1 MFSLSSYF
9 SVEYMLILLPLS
21 VGLYLILPQKL
32 RRISLLLCSYTF
44 FWAVSGK
51 LIVYLLISTLLVYL
65 FGLWLGRIQDELAQ
79 ALAVCEKGGKKAV
92 RAQYQARLLRVC
104 VLGVLLHVG
113 ILLGVKYTP
122 FFSDNLNVL
131 LRMLHIPVVLKR
143 PVFAIPIGISFYT
156 MQAASYVLDV
166 YRGKIRAD
174 RNLLRIALF
183 MSFFPQIMEGP
194 ICRYSDTAMQL
205 WEAPRIRFENLI
217 AGIERILWGLMKKT
231 VVADR
236 LNLLIE
242 NVFSGYEAYDGFVIA
257 LAAVCYTVQLY
268 MDFSGTMDVVI
279 GTGQIFGITMPE
291 NFKRPFFSKTISE
304 FWTRWHI
311 TLGTWFK
318 DYLFYPLS
326 VSRPMKKLTSRAR
339 KRFGNH
345 YGPLFSGAIALL
357 CVWLCNGLWHGAG
370 WHYIVFGLY
379 HFVLILTGNLIAP
392 LSIALAEK
400 LHIRR
405 DHFLYR
411 TLQGIRTFVLVCI
424 GELIFRALSLGQ
436 AAGMLKKIG
445 TQFTTAVLRDGSLFT
460 MGMDRQDYIIVF
472 VTLVIVLIV
481 GIVQERGVRIR
492 EYLAGRNLAVRF
504 AAGYALILF
513 IVIFGAYG
521 LGYLPVNPIYAG
533 F

>member
-32 RRISLLLCSYTF
+32 RRISLLLCSYAF

-194 ICRYSDTAMQL
+194 ICRYSDTAAQL
-205 WEAPRIRFENLI
+205 WEAPRIRFENLT
-217 AGIERILWGLMKKT
+217 AGVERILWGLMKKT

-326 VSRPMKKLTSRAR
+326 VTRPMKKLTSRAR
-339 KRFGNH
+339 KRF
-345 YGPLFSGAIALL
+345 
-357 CVWLCNGLWHGAG
+357 
-370 WHYIVFGLY
+370 YIVFGLY
-379 HFVLILTGNLIAP
+379 HFALILTGSLIAP
-392 LSIALAEK
+392 LSISLAEK

-436 AAGMLKKIG
+436 ALGMLKKIG

>member
-1 MFSLSSYF
+1 
-9 SVEYMLILLPLS
+9 
-21 VGLYLILPQKL
+21 
-32 RRISLLLCSYTF
+32 
-44 FWAVSGK
+44 
-51 LIVYLLISTLLVYL
+51 
-65 FGLWLGRIQDELAQ
+65 
-79 ALAVCEKGGKKAV
+79 
-92 RAQYQARLLRVC
+92 
-104 VLGVLLHVG
+104 
-113 ILLGVKYTP
+113 
-122 FFSDNLNVL
+122 
-131 LRMLHIPVVLKR
+131 
-143 PVFAIPIGISFYT
+143 
-156 MQAASYVLDV
+156 
-166 YRGKIRAD
+166 
-174 RNLLRIALF
+174 
-183 MSFFPQIMEGP
+183 
-194 ICRYSDTAMQL
+194 
-205 WEAPRIRFENLI
+205 
-217 AGIERILWGLMKKT
+217 
-231 VVADR
+231 
-236 LNLLIE
+236 
-242 NVFSGYEAYDGFVIA
+242 
-257 LAAVCYTVQLY
+257 
-268 MDFSGTMDVVI
+268 
-279 GTGQIFGITMPE
+279 MPE

-326 VSRPMKKLTSRAR
+326 VTRPMKKLTSRAR

-379 HFVLILTGNLIAP
+379 HFALILTGSLIAP
-392 LSIALAEK
+392 LSISLAEK

-436 AAGMLKKIG
+436 ALGMLKKIG